1 MCFWALRVKVQG
13 KHENGF
19 KKETESLHSLLEKH
33 NVVFKLSV
41 FVMILRLQNIS
52 YSPLKS
58 EYPTPPRMFAIIIF
72 KFKFLFSAVLRFPEP
87 HTSNF

>member
-1 MCFWALRVKVQG
+1 MQG
-13 KHENGF
+13 KYENGF

-33 NVVFKLSV
+33 SIVFKLSV

-58 EYPTPPRMFAIIIF
+58 EFPTPPRMF
-72 KFKFLFSAVLRFPEP
+72 KLKFLFSALLRFPEP